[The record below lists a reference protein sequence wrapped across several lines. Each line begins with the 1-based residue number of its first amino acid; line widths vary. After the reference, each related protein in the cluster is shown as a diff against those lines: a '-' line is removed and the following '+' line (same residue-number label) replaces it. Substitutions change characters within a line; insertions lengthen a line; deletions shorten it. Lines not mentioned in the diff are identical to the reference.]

1 MDNTVAG
8 PGSPA
13 RAAQIDQLYREHHRA
28 LVGFLHSRLGS
39 NADAQELAQ
48 EVYLRLLTMDDT
60 SQITSP
66 KAFLFRVAAN
76 LSVDRLRMRAVR
88 THAALEPPPEAQPHE
103 SPIPEQHATAIEQV
117 RGLRAALA
125 ELPPKTSKAF
135 VMYAIE
141 GREFSAIAQDMKLS
155 ERMVRYHVT
164 NALAYCRERCNRPE
178 TI

>member
-1 MDNTVAG
+1 MDKSTPVPA
-8 PGSPA
+8 SPE

-28 LVGFLHSRLGS
+28 LVGFLHGRLGS
-39 NADAQELAQ
+39 LADAQELAQ
-48 EVYLRLLTMDDT
+48 EVYLRMLTMDDI

-88 THAALEPPPEAQPHE
+88 NNTPLEPPPEAQPHE
-103 SPIPEQHATAIEQV
+103 APIPEQHAAAIEQV
-117 RGLRAALA
+117 RGLRAALS

-141 GREFSAIAQDMKLS
+141 GREFSAIAQQMKLS

-164 NALAYCRERCNRPE
+164 NALAFCRERCNRTE